1 MTVYGKNA
9 ATLQSYDCISKGR
22 GSEMDNSRSLSQKF
36 ILMTVLMILGLAL
49 FSGCA
54 SMTGRTAGEHID
66 DASITTQANAIIVK
80 DPDAQYLKIDV
91 SSTEGNVVLQGFIH
105 DRAAEER
112 IVAKIRQI
120 NSVKSVKSLLKLEEK
135 K

>member
-1 MTVYGKNA
+1 MKKII
-9 ATLQSYDCISKGR
+9 L
-22 GSEMDNSRSLSQKF
+22 LS
-36 ILMTVLMILGLAL
+36 VLVVFGLAL

-54 SMTGRTAGEHID
+54 TMTGRTAGEHMD
-66 DASITTQANAIIVK
+66 DSSITTQVNGIIVK

-91 SSTEGNVVLQGFIH
+91 SSTDGNVVLAGYIH
-105 DRAAEER
+105 DKKAEER

-120 NSVKSVKSLLKLEEK
+120 KGVKSVKSNLKVEEK

>member
-1 MTVYGKNA
+1 MMKVIFMTLLLV
-9 ATLQSYDCISKGR
+9 
-22 GSEMDNSRSLSQKF
+22 
-36 ILMTVLMILGLAL
+36 LGLAL

-66 DASITTQANAIIVK
+66 DASINTQVNSIIVK

-91 SSTEGNVVLQGFIH
+91 SSTDGNVVLQGFIN
-105 DRAAEER
+105 DRKAEDR
-112 IVAKIRQI
+112 IVAEVKKVKG
-120 NSVKSVKSLLKLEEK
+120 VKSVKSLLKVEEK

>member
-1 MTVYGKNA
+1 MKNLA
-9 ATLQSYDCISKGR
+9 L
-22 GSEMDNSRSLSQKF
+22 L
-36 ILMTVLMILGLAL
+36 TVLVVFGLAL

-80 DPDAQYLKIDV
+80 DPDAKFLKIDV
-91 SSTEGNVVLQGFIH
+91 SSTGGNVVLAGFIH
-105 DRAAEER
+105 DKTAEER
-112 IVAKIRQI
+112 IVANIRQI
-120 NSVKSVKSLLKLEEK
+120 RGVKSVMSNLKVEEK